1 MEQKINEENIENNIA
16 FCIDS
21 RKAFA
26 IKSIPRSVF
35 RNPSHKNKVG
45 LFSISVKLRFPFGL
59 PNQRQEMSGNVRKRV
74 ELVEN
79 EKFYNSAAHG
89 NYRPVSPEYKVSC
102 KEAATI
108 GGWSSA
114 WTMMAAASV
123 IGCPIQSVYPTR
135 NGILDKCVG
144 ILNTTFLP
152 AGSFKNKSEPIQI
165 MWTSTSL
172 AFTKTWLPNHFVPL
186 INNSL
191 DILDIDSETEF
202 PPLNSTVRNS
212 VNPCP
217 TIFDLTLDSRAAEEE
232 VSEFEGNLQIQE
244 PKSENRVDD
253 GPRLDVHE
261 YMDCK
266 GVETSVSKFE
276 GNLQIPKPNENQL
289 HEIPTLESKE
299 NLTRETLIEMDVHE
313 STRENATP
321 VFEEDISANTHT
333 PSNGQHLK
341 FFDTIEILNK
351 LLECTEILSG
361 IYKGVKSNTW
371 FVFDNSENIQKKI
384 TR

>member
-217 TIFDLTLDSRAAEEE
+217 TIFYLTLDSRAAEEE
-232 VSEFEGNLQIQE
+232 VSEFEGNL
-244 PKSENRVDD
+244 
-253 GPRLDVHE
+253 
-261 YMDCK
+261 
-266 GVETSVSKFE
+266 
-276 GNLQIPKPNENQL
+276 
-289 HEIPTLESKE
+289 
-299 NLTRETLIEMDVHE
+299 
-313 STRENATP
+313 
-321 VFEEDISANTHT
+321 
-333 PSNGQHLK
+333 
-341 FFDTIEILNK
+341 
-351 LLECTEILSG
+351 
-361 IYKGVKSNTW
+361 
-371 FVFDNSENIQKKI
+371 
-384 TR
+384 